1 MKLRKDR
8 FLAAVFALSLGA
20 CGGDAEAE
28 TDTSDEATVGAE
40 DPMMDDG
47 MTDDGMTDD
56 GMADDG
62 MADDGMADDGMADD
76 GMEDEGPLPE

>member
-20 CGGDAEAE
+20 CGGDAEVEEAE
-28 TDTSDEATVGAE
+28 TDTTMGDE

-47 MTDDGMTDD
+47 MGDDTGMDDGMGGGMDD
-56 GMADDG
+56 GMDDG
-62 MADDGMADDGMADD
+62 MDEGMDDGI
-76 GMEDEGPLPE
+76 EEGPLPE